1 MRFVIEKRRQVAHR
15 YVTVFVERRRNDGAS
30 VFIVK
35 SAEIRTAAEKTH
47 AKRCL
52 CNYHKNTISANHRR
66 VNDSGL
72 VFSFPAIPFSALR
85 QDALPHLRFQ
95 ASRIRTTGTGC
106 NLG

>member
-52 CNYHKNTISANHRR
+52 CNYHKKHYKR
-66 VNDSGL
+66 
-72 VFSFPAIPFSALR
+72 
-85 QDALPHLRFQ
+85 
-95 ASRIRTTGTGC
+95 
-106 NLG
+106 